1 LASVRD
7 TQALKR
13 LPENE
18 RHAWRALWRDVDE
31 LLTRVTK
38 KDEPTKGLKELEK
51 PKAQP

>member
-7 TQALKR
+7 ALALDR

-18 RHAWRALWRDVDE
+18 RSAWRALWRDVDK
-31 LLTRVTK
+31 LLSRVAK
-38 KDEPTKGLKELEK
+38 KDEPTKGSKEPET